1 MLGSL
6 HADWEMDDERF
17 LQTLLSGDRAGG
29 LSIARAVIGGSG
41 ITYFYEQVVMQSL
54 DRIEH
59 LRAIDLISST
69 QQRVAIAFAQTI
81 VALLHVEF
89 PWPLPGPRALIAHTG
104 TGRYG
109 LTARLVADLLAL
121 DGWETGFVDAD
132 LSVSELLDT
141 MGVLRPR
148 LAACVV
154 TQSSHLAKARELVTE
169 LKASAP
175 SCKTL
180 ISGDAGTIGALD
192 AAMLGADA
200 VTFTASQLVEEARS
214 WKV

>member
-1 MLGSL
+1 MLGSP
-6 HADWEMDDERF
+6 HADWEKNDECF
-17 LQTLLSGDRAGG
+17 LQTLLTGDRVAG
-29 LSIARAVIGGSG
+29 LSIARAAISRLG

-54 DRIEH
+54 SRIEH
-59 LRAIDLISST
+59 LRAIDLIST
-69 QQRVAIAFAQTI
+69 AQQRVAIAFAQTI

-104 TGRYG
+104 AGRYG
-109 LTARLVADLLAL
+109 LTAQLVADLLAL

-132 LSVSELLDT
+132 LPVAELLDA

-154 TQSSHLAKARELVTE
+154 TQSSDLVKARELVAE
-169 LKASAP
+169 LRATSPA
-175 SCKTL
+175 CKTL
-180 ISGDAGTIGALD
+180 ISGDAATLGALD

-200 VTFTASQLVEEARS
+200 ITFTASQLVEEARS